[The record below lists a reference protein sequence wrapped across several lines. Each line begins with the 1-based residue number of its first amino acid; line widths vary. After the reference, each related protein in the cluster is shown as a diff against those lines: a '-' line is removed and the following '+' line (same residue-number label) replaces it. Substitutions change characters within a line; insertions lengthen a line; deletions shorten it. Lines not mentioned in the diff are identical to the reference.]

1 MLRRSSESRS
11 RTAWVMATGER
22 RYVLGLMLGLAAAL
36 WPGAAS
42 ESRAE
47 LRDASPARGE
57 TLLRA
62 NCSRC
67 HAIGRTGESPRVEAP
82 PFRTLSRKYP
92 IESLAEALGQ
102 GLSVGHEGMPEFVFE
117 PADVGAILGYLNSIQ
132 EK

>member
-1 MLRRSSESRS
+1 
-11 RTAWVMATGER
+11 MATGER

-36 WPGAAS
+36 WPGAAW

-47 LRDASPARGE
+47 LRDAPPARGE
-57 TLLRA
+57 ALLRA

-67 HAIGRTGESPRVEAP
+67 HAVGRTGESPRAEAP

-102 GLSVGHEGMPEFVFE
+102 GLSVGHEDMPEFVFE
-117 PADVGAILGYLNSIQ
+117 PADVGAILSYLNSIQ